1 MKALSFYQPIAWM
14 LAHGHFVVDDRT
26 WIPYY
31 RGPIAI
37 HASKTGLEE
46 YIHYCRQIAG
56 VDVPDMVD
64 LERGGIV
71 GVGELVDVLRPG
83 ESGGFP
89 LEKRA
94 YSGPGHYGLV
104 FANVVPV
111 AFIPCRGRPGLFDL
125 DFDPRTYQ
133 APKVIAP
140 QRNLFD

>member
-1 MKALSFYQPIAWM
+1 
-14 LAHGHFVVDDRT
+14 
-26 WIPYY
+26 
-31 RGPIAI
+31 
-37 HASKTGLEE
+37 
-46 YIHYCRQIAG
+46 
-56 VDVPDMVD
+56 MVD

-94 YSGPGHYGLV
+94 YSGHGHYGLV
-104 FANVVPV
+104 FANVTPV
-111 AFIPCRGRPGLFDL
+111 AFIPCRGKPGLFDL